1 MSQGYLNRTG
11 INFFENFVTKITV
24 YRSLT
29 PPRKFVSQV
38 STGRLAVVYQAE
50 VKDLRGDTCKWRG
63 DEKIYTTLRLRFDP
77 LAANC
82 IQMTIVNPA
91 RPLAWLRNYTEGH
104 IDYRATWD
112 HVLSRIAYEICWKQ
126 IITILISRHYAR
138 CHSWKGI
145 VVLFSRFIWMKIN
158 F

>member
-1 MSQGYLNRTG
+1 M
-11 INFFENFVTKITV
+11 TKITV

-82 IQMTIVNPA
+82 IQMTIVNPT
-91 RPLAWLRNYTEGH
+91 RPLAWLRNYTEDTST
-104 IDYRATWD
+104 IAPREITYY
-112 HVLSRIAYEICWKQ
+112 HVLRMKSVGNKLLRSWFHVIMRVVTRERVSWFCSHVSYGWK
-126 IITILISRHYAR
+126 
-138 CHSWKGI
+138 
-145 VVLFSRFIWMKIN
+145 
-158 F
+158 

>member
-38 STGRLAVVYQAE
+38 STGSLAVVYQAE

-82 IQMTIVNPA
+82 IQMTIVN
-91 RPLAWLRNYTEGH
+91 LRDPSRDYETIRRDTSTIALREITCYH
-104 IDYRATWD
+104 ILRMKS
-112 HVLSRIAYEICWKQ
+112 VGNKLLR
-126 IITILISRHYAR
+126 
-138 CHSWKGI
+138 
-145 VVLFSRFIWMKIN
+145 SRFRVIMRVVTRERVSW
-158 F
+158 FCSHVSYG